1 MKTERTQIHLLSDAL
16 VAVAPLDLKVP
27 HISNNA
33 SLVAM
38 KVDKLLVTDK
48 ITTSSKKFVSHV
60 YQTPQTAR
68 MNFEKLLS

>member
-38 KVDKLLVTDK
+38 KLDKLLVRDN
-48 ITTSSKKFVSHV
+48 ITTSSNKFVS
-60 YQTPQTAR
+60 QA
-68 MNFEKLLS
+68 

>member
-27 HISNNA
+27 HISNSA

-60 YQTPQTAR
+60 
-68 MNFEKLLS
+68 

>member
-27 HISNNA
+27 HNSNNA

-60 YQTPQTAR
+60 
-68 MNFEKLLS
+68 

>member
-16 VAVAPLDLKVP
+16 VAVAPLDLKVS

-33 SLVAM
+33 SLLAM

-60 YQTPQTAR
+60 
-68 MNFEKLLS
+68 

>member
-16 VAVAPLDLKVP
+16 VAVAPLDLKVA

-60 YQTPQTAR
+60 
-68 MNFEKLLS
+68 

>member
-33 SLVAM
+33 SLAAM

-48 ITTSSKKFVSHV
+48 ITTSSNKFVSH
-60 YQTPQTAR
+60 A
-68 MNFEKLLS
+68 

>member
-27 HISNNA
+27 PISNNA

-60 YQTPQTAR
+60 
-68 MNFEKLLS
+68 

>member
-27 HISNNA
+27 HISNKA
-33 SLVAM
+33 SLLAM
-38 KVDKLLVTDK
+38 KVDKLLLTDK

-60 YQTPQTAR
+60 
-68 MNFEKLLS
+68 